1 MTVDCNSNNTLLTPG
16 VTTKQLHYKHDKR
29 EKFNQKDIIIQFT
42 VACFTALFDAL
53 CTLNR
58 GGRKGGPKTA
68 KPHRNRPKNRKPHR
82 IFSRIPKPRVHV
94 GHNMK
99 ADVSKTCDIF

>member
-1 MTVDCNSNNTLLTPG
+1 MILSCMTSFAA
-16 VTTKQLHYKHDKR
+16 LHYSSLWIDT
-29 EKFNQKDIIIQFT
+29 I
-42 VACFTALFDAL
+42 VLG
-53 CTLNR
+53 
-58 GGRKGGPKTA
+58 GGRKGGLKTA
-68 KPHRNRPKNRKPHR
+68 KPHRNTPKNRKPHR

>member
-1 MTVDCNSNNTLLTPG
+1 MLLYTL
-16 VTTKQLHYKHDKR
+16 KQLGCIYKSTS
-29 EKFNQKDIIIQFT
+29 FNYFELTVVATAQF
-42 VACFTALFDAL
+42 
-53 CTLNR
+53 R

-68 KPHRNRPKNRKPHR
+68 KPHRNTPKNRKPHR

-99 ADVSKTCDIF
+99 ADVSKTCDFF

>member
-1 MTVDCNSNNTLLTPG
+1 MLLTLFLLFKSANQPDSVIFLIQLFKSPNHQNKLILCLKKNTKTQVGMELPITITLSPG
-16 VTTKQLHYKHDKR
+16 YLH
-29 EKFNQKDIIIQFT
+29 EGG
-42 VACFTALFDAL
+42 V
-53 CTLNR
+53 R
-58 GGRKGGPKTA
+58 GV
-68 KPHRNRPKNRKPHR
+68 RKPQNRTPHW

>member
-1 MTVDCNSNNTLLTPG
+1 MLLISSRSRAILRCNNFKG
-16 VTTKQLHYKHDKR
+16 
-29 EKFNQKDIIIQFT
+29 
-42 VACFTALFDAL
+42 TAGG
-53 CTLNR
+53 

-68 KPHRNRPKNRKPHR
+68 KPHRNTPKNREPHR

-99 ADVSKTCDIF
+99 ADVSKRRRADKVELFWL